1 MSEVDLFLFV
11 RGPLFHTA
19 LSIFIIGIIIRLF
32 EILMLGRK
40 PDYAEARGSAVQ
52 GGLRTIFSR
61 FIPDNGTWVRATITV
76 IAGYVF
82 HIGFLIVVFFFAS
95 HILIFKDL
103 LGINWPSLP
112 TQIIDAATLLT
123 ILALLILLTHRLRDP
138 VRRFLSNKRDYLVWF
153 LTILPLITGYLAF
166 HRFGLPPLSLI
177 TLHIFSVELL
187 LIIFP
192 FTNLT
197 HAFTLFLAR
206 YYTGFIAGH
215 RGIKT

>member
-1 MSEVDLFLFV
+1 MSEAELFMLV
-11 RGPLFHTA
+11 RGPLFHAA
-19 LSIFIIGIIIRLF
+19 LAIFVCGNIIKLF

-40 PDYAEARGSAVQ
+40 PDYAEARGSAVH
-52 GGLRTIFSR
+52 GGVYTIFSR
-61 FIPDNGTWVRATITV
+61 FMPDTGTWQRATITV

-82 HIGFLIVVFFFAS
+82 HLGFLVVVFLFAPHVLFFQ
-95 HILIFKDL
+95 DL
-103 LGINWPSLP
+103 TGLHWPALP
-112 TQIIDAATLLT
+112 TQLIDAATLLT

-138 VRRFLSNKRDYLVWF
+138 VRRFLSRPHDYLVWS

-166 HRFGLPPLSLI
+166 HRFGIAPQSLI

-192 FTNLT
+192 FTSLT

-206 YYTGFIAGH
+206 YYTGFVAGH
-215 RGIKT
+215 RGIKI